1 VDLGSSAYQ
10 MRLHRMLES
19 DLYADHHHP
28 EEGRRR
34 RRRRKRESPLFQEDT
49 LELSSDEGPPPE
61 PAAGE
66 PGRPVLSLTLPNLAL
81 AGDPATQVASYWLK
95 VLDAE
100 SEPPV

>member
-1 VDLGSSAYQ
+1 MELGSSAYQ

-34 RRRRKRESPLFQEDT
+34 RRRRKRESLPCQEDT
-49 LELSSDEGPPPE
+49 LELSSEEPPPE
-61 PAAGE
+61 PSSGE
-66 PGRPVLSLTLPNLAL
+66 SNRPVLSLTLPNLAL